1 MTLLVAEGLSKA
13 FVLPGGRRLV
23 AVDDVSLSLE
33 RGRTLAVVGESG
45 CGKSTLGRLLLRLQD
60 ADAGRV
66 LLDGAVVGA
75 TDGAME
81 GAALRQFRRRVQV
94 VFQDPF
100 ASLDPRQRIRSV
112 LTRPMLLHG
121 RATRA
126 SAAAKAGA
134 LMETVGLAPTQ
145 LDRFPH
151 EFSGG
156 QRQRIAIA
164 RALSVEPEV
173 LICDEPVSALDVSVQ
188 AQIVNLLRDLQTGRG
203 LALLFISHDLAV
215 VRQLAHAVMVMYAGR
230 VVEAGP
236 AERVFGAPSHPYTR
250 ALLDAAPRTDRGARQ
265 HAPLAGEPP
274 DPGMATPGCRFA
286 GRCAVAQAVCRQG
299 DPPVLR
305 ALGGEHRAA
314 CHFAESLP
322 PRAEVAGS
330 SGALEIRLAA
340 YRRARAAE
348 PAA

>member
-1 MTLLVAEGLSKA
+1 VTLLVAEGLSKA
-13 FVLPGGRRLV
+13 FALPGRRRLV
-23 AVDDVSLSLE
+23 AVNDVSLSLE

-66 LLDGAVVGA
+66 LLDSAAV
-75 TDGAME
+75 GAME

-126 SAAAKAGA
+126 SAAAQAGA

-164 RALSVEPEV
+164 RALSVEPDV

-188 AQIVNLLRDLQTGRG
+188 AQIVNLLRDLQAERG

-215 VRQLAHAVMVMYAGR
+215 VRVLAHAVMVMYAGR

-236 AERVFGAPSHPYTR
+236 AERVFAAPSHPYTR
-250 ALLDAAPRTDRGARQ
+250 ALLDAAPRTDRGPRQ

-274 DPGMATPGCRFA
+274 DPGVAVPGCRFA
-286 GRCAVAQAVCRQG
+286 GRCAFAQDVCTR
-299 DPPVLR
+299 DVPALRPVD
-305 ALGGEHRAA
+305 GGEHAAA

-322 PRAEVAGS
+322 PRVEPVGLP
-330 SGALEIRLAA
+330 GALADRLAA

-348 PAA
+348 HAA